1 MGNSAVPAL
10 LLAGGAYLLLRPDPA
25 TGESPLGSLLSGGGE
40 SAAGGGDPGDLPL
53 SPSDSF
59 PAFDANGDGVIDDA
73 DRTAIYTPG
82 LAPGGSDDGGPG
94 FDSSGSGAPG
104 GGGSRKPSFLERAFS
119 PENLGFAALFA
130 VPALVRGAPAAG
142 RAAASGI
149 SRAGSSVVRGVSTAA
164 RATGQAAGR
173 VAPRAATAVRFA
185 TTGAAG
191 VATGVAG
198 GLALGQGAVTVLQR
212 TGALDAVAR
221 TGQRADLSTAQ
232 RQGIQ
237 AATAPLQYLGA
248 VSSGLAGQGS
258 VRGNVR
264 EVNQAVVQTAQRV
277 VVQPATAAYQNT
289 VGRVST
295 KRGKGVPFIRGI

>member
-25 TGESPLGSLLSGGGE
+25 TGESPLGSLLGGGQG
-40 SAAGGGDPGDLPL
+40 AAGGGDPGDLPL

-59 PAFDANGDGVIDDA
+59 PAFDANQDGVIDDA
-73 DRTAIYTPG
+73 DRSAIYTPG

-104 GGGSRKPSFLERAFS
+104 GGSREPSFLQRAFS

-130 VPALVRGAPAAG
+130 VPSLVRGAPAAG

-149 SRAGSSVVRGVSTAA
+149 SRAGSSIVRGVSTAA

-185 TTGAAG
+185 TTGGAG

-221 TGQRADLSTAQ
+221 TGQRANLSTAQ

-248 VSSGLAGQGS
+248 VSTGLAGRGS

-264 EVNQAVVQTAQRV
+264 EVNQAVVQTAQR
-277 VVQPATAAYQNT
+277 AARPVARAVQNT
-289 VGRVST
+289 SVSNF
-295 KRGKGVPFIRGI
+295 KKGLGVLRRRIF